1 MAREFEKAV
10 ELLSVHFNVDEDKA
24 KRMVEYAFAK
34 TENAGAD
41 VCVDDKNDLNYHH
54 EIKIPN
60 YHHELQLPVY
70 DFSLNEPACEPP
82 IIKGAVFEEHTCCGN
97 PDKNGFTS
105 SSGLKEL
112 PIERT
117 GHEFDCRINIESV
130 TINVSSEADISS
142 IAKELNQL
150 AGMKIRKGGMGA

>member
-1 MAREFEKAV
+1 MEAYAVITIYNNGVALPEVATFLDERNAVSHRISQQVKHGNDITVYIGKVTDDYKSEK
-10 ELLSVHFNVDEDKA
+10 
-24 KRMVEYAFAK
+24 
-34 TENAGAD
+34 
-41 VCVDDKNDLNYHH
+41 
-54 EIKIPN
+54 
-60 YHHELQLPVY
+60 
-70 DFSLNEPACEPP
+70 
-82 IIKGAVFEEHTCCGN
+82 TCCGN
-97 PDKNGFTS
+97 PTKNGVTS

-117 GHEFDCRINIESV
+117 GREFDCRINIESV